1 MIIKYIL
8 LYIMKKPPDKYKCIK
23 LPITSILNKNE
34 ESQNIFNTIQDAVYR
49 TNYITTKTSLLL
61 RLWCLDKYHNGIDIP
76 LIDENTIKMSMKS
89 IILPSRGPK
98 PKNNNLLLLNEF
110 KNLHNFTLEDGNN
123 LSSILDYYA
132 ITIFTSIE
140 TNIKMHFF
148 DYVNRFINSYFKV
161 FYKNEITNK
170 EFKKQLFKDLYVVKN
185 DIINGTL
192 KANEKFHNWIKEYRY
207 KIVPE
212 EFEINYYYDV
222 KATPQKYLKYMIFMN
237 IELEKIEGKMYQF
250 FAIQSSIIP
259 NHIQIDTKAIIEL
272 LVNKE
277 KKQYLDNVELNKEFL
292 WDKFFNI
299 TQKIKD
305 YKFDNTIITD
315 GYATSLRFIHND
327 YIEGEKI
334 KKEKMKKGRK
344 DARELTTEDK
354 EKKKFAKKKLQDE
367 KNEMNKLKQKE
378 KPKKVEKTHEFL
390 YIDDVDKEELKGNHI
405 FIDPGKRSLFTMMND
420 DGKFYSYTNKQR
432 VNETKRLKYQ
442 NILKKYKDELEIT
455 SKENELSSYNSK
467 SCNII
472 KFNEFITKKI
482 STNEV
487 LYKLYQNN
495 KFRQYKWY
503 AFINKKRTE
512 DNMLNKIEKT
522 YAKDSIIIIGDW
534 SIGKQMKNF
543 ISTPNLSLKRK
554 LQERFKVYDI
564 DEYRTSCLNYKTEEL
579 CNNLYLPDKT
589 NKERKMHSILT
600 YKMENKRNGCINRDK
615 NGCKNIQKVFNYYME
630 YNERPEK
637 YKRGVDLQK
646 LQTVLTEPSNCS

>member
-1 MIIKYIL
+1 
-8 LYIMKKPPDKYKCIK
+8 MKKPPDKYKCIK
-23 LPITSILNKNE
+23 LPITSILYKNE

-61 RLWCLDKYHNGIDIP
+61 RLWCLDKYQNGIDIP
-76 LIDENTIKMSMKS
+76 LIDENTIKMSIKS
-89 IILPSRGPK
+89 ILLPSRGPK

-132 ITIFTSIE
+132 ITILTSIE

-185 DIINGTL
+185 DIINGSL

-212 EFEINYYYDV
+212 DFEVNYYYDV
-222 KATPQKYLKYMIFMN
+222 KCTPQKYLKYMIYMN
-237 IELEKIEGKMYQF
+237 IELEKIEGKMFQF
-250 FAIQSSIIP
+250 FPIQSSIIP
-259 NHIQIDTKAIIEL
+259 NHIQIDTKAVIEL
-272 LVNKE
+272 LVDKE

-315 GYATSLRFIHND
+315 GYATSLRFIHD
-327 YIEGEKI
+327 GYIEGEKI
-334 KKEKMKKGRK
+334 KKEKIKKGRK
-344 DARELTTEDK
+344 DAQEMTEEDK
-354 EKKKFAKKKLQDE
+354 EKKKLAKKKLQDE
-367 KNEMNKLKQKE
+367 KKELNKLKQKE
-378 KPKKVEKTHEFL
+378 KPKKVEKTQEFP
-390 YIDDVDKEELKGNHI
+390 YIDDVDKKELKGNHI

-432 VNETKRLKYQ
+432 CNETKRLKYQ
-442 NILKKYKDELEIT
+442 NILKKYKDELNIT

-467 SCNII
+467 SCNIT
-472 KFNEFITKKI
+472 KYNEFITKKI

-522 YAKDSIIIIGDW
+522 YTKDSIIIIGDW

-579 CNNLYLPDKT
+579 CNNLYLPDKK
-589 NKERKMHSILT
+589 NKERKIHSILT

>member
-1 MIIKYIL
+1 MR
-8 LYIMKKPPDKYKCIK
+8 KPPDKYKCIK
-23 LPITSILNKNE
+23 LPINSILNNNE

-76 LIDENTIKMSMKS
+76 FINENTIKMCMKS
-89 IILPSRGPK
+89 LILASSGPK

-110 KNLHNFTLEDGNN
+110 KNLHNFTLEDGVN
-123 LSSILDYYA
+123 LSSILNYYA
-132 ITIFTSIE
+132 ITILTSIE

-161 FYKNEITNK
+161 FYKDEITNT

-192 KANEKFHNWIKEYRY
+192 KANEKFHNWINEYRF

-250 FAIQSSIIP
+250 FPLQSSIIP
-259 NHIQIDTKAIIEL
+259 NHIQIDTKSVIEL
-272 LVNKE
+272 LVDKGKKE
-277 KKQYLDNVELNKEFL
+277 YLDNIEVNKEFL

-344 DARELTTEDK
+344 DAKEMTEEDK
-354 EKKKFAKKKLQDE
+354 EKKKLDKKILQDE
-367 KNEMNKLKQKE
+367 KKELNKLKQKD
-378 KPKKVEKTHEFL
+378 KPKKIEKIQEFP
-390 YIDDVDKEELKGNHI
+390 YIDDVEKEDLEGKHI

-420 DGKFYSYTNKQR
+420 DGRFYSYTNKQR

-442 NILKKYKDELEIT
+442 NILKKYRDELEIT
-455 SKENELSSYNSK
+455 SKENELSLYNSK
-467 SCNII
+467 SCNIN
-472 KFNEFITKKI
+472 KYREFITKKI
-482 STNEV
+482 NTNEV

-522 YAKDSIIIIGDW
+522 YTKDSIIIIGDW

-554 LQERFKVYDI
+554 LQERFKVYNI

-579 CNNLYLPDKT
+579 SKNLYLVDKR

-615 NGCKNIQKVFNYYME
+615 NGCKNIQKVFNYYIE
-630 YNERPEK
+630 YDERPER

-646 LQTVLTEPSNCS
+646 LQTAIVPSNCS

>member
-1 MIIKYIL
+1 
-8 LYIMKKPPDKYKCIK
+8 MKKPPDKYKCIK
-23 LPITSILNKNE
+23 LPITSILNNNE

-49 TNYITTKTSLLL
+49 TTYITTKTHLLL

-76 LIDENTIKMSMKS
+76 LITEATIRMAMKS
-89 IILPSRGPK
+89 IVIPCASGRK
-98 PKNNNLLLLNEF
+98 PNEDNALLLNEF
-110 KNLHNFTLEDGNN
+110 KNLHNFKLENGKN
-123 LSSILDYYA
+123 LSTILNYYA
-132 ITIFTSIE
+132 ITILTSIE
-140 TNIKMHFF
+140 TNIKMNFF
-148 DYVNRFINSYFKV
+148 NYVNRFINSYFKV
-161 FYKNEITNK
+161 LYKNEITNK
-170 EFKKQLFKDLYVVKN
+170 DFKKQLFKDLYVVKN
-185 DIINGTL
+185 DILNGSL
-192 KANEKFHNWIKEYRY
+192 KSNIKFHNWINEYRF

-250 FAIQSSIIP
+250 FPLQSSIIP
-259 NHIQIDTKAIIEL
+259 RHIQIDTKAIIEL
-272 LVNKE
+272 LVDKGKKE
-277 KKQYLDNVELNKEFL
+277 YLDNIELNKEFL
-292 WDKFFNI
+292 WDKYFNI

-344 DARELTTEDK
+344 DAKEMTEEDK
-354 EKKKFAKKKLQDE
+354 EKKKLDKKILQDE
-367 KNEMNKLKQKE
+367 KKELNKLKQKD
-378 KPKKVEKTHEFL
+378 KPKKIEKIQEFP
-390 YIDDVDKEELKGNHI
+390 YIDDVEKEDLEGKHI

-420 DGKFYSYTNKQR
+420 DGRFYSYTNKQR

-442 NILKKYKDELEIT
+442 NILKKYRDELEIT
-455 SKENELSSYNSK
+455 SKENELSLYNSK
-467 SCNII
+467 SCNIN
-472 KFNEFITKKI
+472 KYREFITKKI
-482 STNEV
+482 NTNEV

-522 YAKDSIIIIGDW
+522 YTKDSIIIIGDW

-554 LQERFKVYDI
+554 LQERFKVYNI

-579 CNNLYLPDKT
+579 SKNLYLPDKR

-615 NGCKNIQKVFNYYME
+615 NGCKNIQKVFNYYIE
-630 YNERPEK
+630 YDERPER

-646 LQTVLTEPSNCS
+646 LQTAIVPSNCS

>member
-1 MIIKYIL
+1 
-8 LYIMKKPPDKYKCIK
+8 MKKPPDKYKCIK
-23 LPITSILNKNE
+23 LPITSILNKND
-34 ESQNIFNTIQDAVYR
+34 ESQKIFNTIQDAVYR

-61 RLWCLDKYHNGIDIP
+61 RLWCLEKFHNGIEIP

-98 PKNNNLLLLNEF
+98 PKNNNLLLLNKF
-110 KNLHNFTLEDGNN
+110 KNLHNFTLEDGVN

-132 ITIFTSIE
+132 ITILTSIE
-140 TNIKMHFF
+140 NNIKMHFF
-148 DYVNRFINSYFKV
+148 DYVNRFVNSYFKV
-161 FYKNEITNK
+161 FYKDEITNK
-170 EFKKQLFKDLYVVKN
+170 EFKKQMFKDLYVVKN

-192 KANEKFHNWIKEYRY
+192 TANDKFHNWIKEYRY

-212 EFEINYYYDV
+212 KFEINYYYDV
-222 KATPQKYLKYMIFMN
+222 KCTPQKYLKYMIFMN
-237 IELEKIEGKMYQF
+237 TELEKIEGKMYQF
-250 FAIQSSIIP
+250 FPIQSSIIP

-272 LVNKE
+272 LVDKE

-315 GYATSLRFIHND
+315 GYATSLRFIHKD

-334 KKEKMKKGRK
+334 KNEKKKKGRK
-344 DARELTTEDK
+344 EAQKMTKEDK
-354 EKKKFAKKKLQDE
+354 EKKKLAQKKLQDE
-367 KNEMNKLKQKE
+367 KKELNKLKQKD
-378 KPKKVEKTHEFL
+378 KPKKIEKIQEFS
-390 YIDDVDKEELKGNHI
+390 YIDDVEKEELEGNHI

-420 DGKFYSYTNKQR
+420 NGKFYSYTNKQR
-432 VNETKRLKYQ
+432 CNETKRLKYQ
-442 NILKKYKDELEIT
+442 NILKKYKDELNIT

-467 SCNII
+467 SCII
-472 KFNEFITKKI
+472 NKYREFITKKI
-482 STNEV
+482 NTNEV

-495 KFRQYKWY
+495 KFRQYRWY

-534 SIGKQMKNF
+534 SIGKQMKKF

-589 NKERKMHSILT
+589 NKVRKMHSILT

-630 YNERPEK
+630 YNERPER

-646 LQTVLTEPSNCS
+646 LQTVLIEPSNCS

>member
-1 MIIKYIL
+1 
-8 LYIMKKPPDKYKCIK
+8 MKKPPDKYKCIK
-23 LPITSILNKNE
+23 LPINSILNNNE
-34 ESQNIFNTIQDAVYR
+34 ESQKIFNTIQEAVYR

-61 RLWCLDKYHNGIDIP
+61 RLWCLEKYHYGIDIP
-76 LIDENTIKMSMKS
+76 LIDENTIKMCMKS
-89 IILPSRGPK
+89 LILPSSGPK

-110 KNLHNFTLEDGNN
+110 KNLHNFTLEDGVN

-132 ITIFTSIE
+132 ITILTSIE

-161 FYKNEITNK
+161 FYKDEITNK

-185 DIINGTL
+185 DILNGTL
-192 KANEKFHNWIKEYRY
+192 KANVKFHNWINEYRF

-212 EFEINYYYDV
+212 EFEISYYYDV

-250 FAIQSSIIP
+250 FPLQSSIISR
-259 NHIQIDTKAIIEL
+259 HIQMDTKSVIEL
-272 LVNKE
+272 LVDKG
-277 KKQYLDNVELNKEFL
+277 KKGYLDNIEVNKEFL

-344 DARELTTEDK
+344 DTRELTEEEN
-354 EKKKFAKKKLQDE
+354 EKKKLDKKILQDE
-367 KNEMNKLKQKE
+367 KKELNRLKQKD
-378 KPKKVEKTHEFL
+378 KPKKIEKIQEFP
-390 YIDDVDKEELKGNHI
+390 YIDDVEKVDLEGKHI
-405 FIDPGKRSLFTMMND
+405 FIDPGKRSLFTMMD
-420 DGKFYSYTNKQR
+420 DEGKFYSYTNKQR

-442 NILKKYKDELEIT
+442 NILKKYRDELDIT
-455 SKENELSSYNSK
+455 SKENELSLYNSK
-467 SCNII
+467 SCNIN
-472 KFNEFITKKI
+472 KYREFITKKI
-482 STNEV
+482 NTNEV

-522 YAKDSIIIIGDW
+522 YTKDSIIIIGDW

-554 LQERFKVYDI
+554 LQERFKVYNI
-564 DEYRTSCLNYKTEEL
+564 DEYRTSCLNYKTDEL
-579 CNNLYLPDKT
+579 SKNLYLPDKR

-615 NGCKNIQKVFNYYME
+615 NGCKNIQKVFNYYIE
-630 YNERPEK
+630 YDERPER

>member
-1 MIIKYIL
+1 
-8 LYIMKKPPDKYKCIK
+8 MKKPPDKYKCIK
-23 LPITSILNKNE
+23 LPITSILNNNE
-34 ESQNIFNTIQDAVYR
+34 ESQKIFNSIQDAVYR

-61 RLWCLDKYHNGIDIP
+61 RLWCLEKYHNGIDIP
-76 LIDENTIKMSMKS
+76 LINENTIKMCMKS
-89 IILPSRGPK
+89 LLLPSSGPK

-110 KNLHNFTLEDGNN
+110 KNLHNFTLENGNN

-132 ITIFTSIE
+132 ITILTSIE

-161 FYKNEITNK
+161 LYKDDITNK

-185 DIINGTL
+185 DILNGSL
-192 KANEKFHNWIKEYRY
+192 KSNVKFHNWINEYRY

-212 EFEINYYYDV
+212 EFEVSYYYDV

-250 FAIQSSIIP
+250 FPLQSSIIP
-259 NHIQIDTKAIIEL
+259 RHIQMDTKSIIEL
-272 LVNKE
+272 LVEKE
-277 KKQYLDNVELNKEFL
+277 KKQYLDNIELNKEFL
-292 WDKFFNI
+292 WDKYFNI

-344 DARELTTEDK
+344 NARELTDEDK
-354 EKKKFAKKKLQDE
+354 EKKKLSKKILQDE
-367 KNEMNKLKQKE
+367 KNEMNKLKQKD
-378 KPKKVEKTHEFL
+378 KPKKVEKIQDFP
-390 YIDDVDKEELKGNHI
+390 YIDDVEKEELKGSHI
-405 FIDPGKRSLFTMMND
+405 FIDPGKRSLFTMMD
-420 DGKFYSYTNKQR
+420 DEGKFYSYTNKQR

-442 NILKKYKDELEIT
+442 NILKKYRDELDIT

-467 SCNII
+467 SCNIN
-472 KFNEFITKKI
+472 KYREFITKKI
-482 STNEV
+482 NTNEV

-522 YAKDSIIIIGDW
+522 YTKDSIIIIGDW

-543 ISTPNLSLKRK
+543 ISTPNISLKRK

-564 DEYRTSCLNYKTEEL
+564 DEYRTSCLNYRTEEL
-579 CNNLYLPDKT
+579 CKNLYLPDKK

-615 NGCKNIQKVFNYYME
+615 NGCKNIQKVFNHYIE
-630 YNERPEK
+630 YDERPER
-637 YKRGVDLQK
+637 YRRGVDLQK
-646 LQTVLTEPSNCS
+646 LQTAIVPSNCS

>member
-1 MIIKYIL
+1 MR
-8 LYIMKKPPDKYKCIK
+8 KPPDKYKCIK
-23 LPITSILNKNE
+23 LPINSILNNNE

-49 TNYITTKTSLLL
+49 TNYITTKTNLLL
-61 RLWCLDKYHNGIDIP
+61 RLWCLEKYHNGIDIP
-76 LIDENTIKMSMKS
+76 LIDENTIKMCMKS
-89 IILPSRGPK
+89 LILASSGPK

-110 KNLHNFTLEDGNN
+110 KNLHNFTLEDGVN
-123 LSSILDYYA
+123 LSSILNYYA
-132 ITIFTSIE
+132 ITILTSIE

-148 DYVNRFINSYFKV
+148 DYLNRFINSYFKV
-161 FYKNEITNK
+161 FYKDEITNT

-192 KANEKFHNWIKEYRY
+192 KANEKFHNWINEYRF

-250 FAIQSSIIP
+250 FPLQSSIIP
-259 NHIQIDTKAIIEL
+259 RHIQIDTKSVIEL
-272 LVNKE
+272 LVDKGKKE
-277 KKQYLDNVELNKEFL
+277 YLDNIELNKEFL
-292 WDKFFNI
+292 WDKYFNI

-305 YKFDNTIITD
+305 HKFDNTIITD

-344 DARELTTEDK
+344 DAKEMTEEEK
-354 EKKKFAKKKLQDE
+354 EKKKLDKKILQDE
-367 KNEMNKLKQKE
+367 EKELNKLKQKD
-378 KPKKVEKTHEFL
+378 KPKKIEKIQEFP
-390 YIDDVDKEELKGNHI
+390 YIDDVEKVDLEGKHI

-420 DGKFYSYTNKQR
+420 DGRFYSYTNKQR

-442 NILKKYKDELEIT
+442 NILKKYRDELEIT
-455 SKENELSSYNSK
+455 SKENELSLYNSK
-467 SCNII
+467 SCNIN
-472 KFNEFITKKI
+472 KYREFITKKI
-482 STNEV
+482 NTNEV

-522 YAKDSIIIIGDW
+522 YTKDSIIIIGDW

-543 ISTPNLSLKRK
+543 ISTPNISLKRK
-554 LQERFKVYDI
+554 LQERFKVYNI

-579 CNNLYLPDKT
+579 SKNLYLPDKR

-615 NGCKNIQKVFNYYME
+615 NGCKNIQKVFNYYIE
-630 YNERPEK
+630 YDERPER

-646 LQTVLTEPSNCS
+646 LQTAIVPSNCS

>member
-1 MIIKYIL
+1 
-8 LYIMKKPPDKYKCIK
+8 MKKPPDKYKCIK
-23 LPITSILNKNE
+23 LPINSILNNNE

-76 LIDENTIKMSMKS
+76 FINENTIKMCMKS
-89 IILPSRGPK
+89 LILASSGPK

-110 KNLHNFTLEDGNN
+110 KNLHNFTLEDGVN
-123 LSSILDYYA
+123 LSSILNYYA
-132 ITIFTSIE
+132 ITILTSIE

-161 FYKNEITNK
+161 FYKDEITNK
-170 EFKKQLFKDLYVVKN
+170 EFKKQLFKDLYDVKN
-185 DIINGTL
+185 DILNGTL
-192 KANEKFHNWIKEYRY
+192 KANVKFHNWINEYRFN
-207 KIVPE
+207 IVPE

-250 FAIQSSIIP
+250 FPLQSSIIP
-259 NHIQIDTKAIIEL
+259 NHIQIDTKSVIEL
-272 LVNKE
+272 LVDKGKKE
-277 KKQYLDNVELNKEFL
+277 YLDNIEVNKEFL

-344 DARELTTEDK
+344 DAKEMTEEYK
-354 EKKKFAKKKLQDE
+354 EKKKLDKKILQDE
-367 KNEMNKLKQKE
+367 KKELNKLKQKD
-378 KPKKVEKTHEFL
+378 KPKKIEKIQEFS
-390 YIDDVDKEELKGNHI
+390 YIDDVEKVDLEGKHI

-420 DGKFYSYTNKQR
+420 DGRFYSYTNKQR

-442 NILKKYKDELEIT
+442 NILKKYRDELEIT
-455 SKENELSSYNSK
+455 SKENELSLYNSK
-467 SCNII
+467 SCNIN
-472 KFNEFITKKI
+472 KYREFITKKI
-482 STNEV
+482 NTNEV

-522 YAKDSIIIIGDW
+522 YTKDSIIIIGDW

-554 LQERFKVYDI
+554 LQERFKVYNI

-579 CNNLYLPDKT
+579 SKNLYLLDKR

-615 NGCKNIQKVFNYYME
+615 NGCKNIQKVFNYYIE
-630 YNERPEK
+630 YDERPER

-646 LQTVLTEPSNCS
+646 LQTAIVPSNCS

>member
-1 MIIKYIL
+1 
-8 LYIMKKPPDKYKCIK
+8 MKKPPDKYKCIK
-23 LPITSILNKNE
+23 LPIPFILNKNQ
-34 ESQNIFNTIQDAVYR
+34 ESQNIFNTIQEAVYR

-89 IILPSRGPK
+89 IQLPSRGPK

-110 KNLHNFTLEDGNN
+110 KNLHNFTLENGNN

-132 ITIFTSIE
+132 ITILTSIE

-161 FYKNEITNK
+161 FYKNEISNK

-185 DIINGTL
+185 DIIKGTL

-212 EFEINYYYDV
+212 DFEINYYYDV

-250 FAIQSSIIP
+250 FPIQSSIIP
-259 NHIQIDTKAIIEL
+259 NHIQIDTKSIIEL
-272 LVNKE
+272 LVEKE

-344 DARELTTEDK
+344 DAKEMTEEYK
-354 EKKKFAKKKLQDE
+354 EKKKLDKKILQDE
-367 KNEMNKLKQKE
+367 KKELNKLKQKD
-378 KPKKVEKTHEFL
+378 KPKKIEKIQEFP
-390 YIDDVDKEELKGNHI
+390 YIDDVEKVDLEGKHI

-420 DGKFYSYTNKQR
+420 DGRFYSYTNKQR

-442 NILKKYKDELEIT
+442 NILKKYRDELEIT
-455 SKENELSSYNSK
+455 SKENELSLYNSK
-467 SCNII
+467 SCNIN
-472 KFNEFITKKI
+472 KYREFITKKI
-482 STNEV
+482 NTNEV

-503 AFINKKRTE
+503 AFINKKRTG

-522 YAKDSIIIIGDW
+522 YSKDSIIIIGDW

-554 LQERFKVYDI
+554 LQERFKVYNI

-579 CNNLYLPDKT
+579 SKNLYLVDKR

-615 NGCKNIQKVFNYYME
+615 NGCKNIQKVFNYYIE
-630 YNERPEK
+630 YDERPER

-646 LQTVLTEPSNCS
+646 LQTAIVPSNCS

>member
-1 MIIKYIL
+1 
-8 LYIMKKPPDKYKCIK
+8 MKKPPDKYKCIK
-23 LPITSILNKNE
+23 LPITSILNNKE
-34 ESQNIFNTIQDAVYR
+34 ESKKIFNTIQDAVYR
-49 TNYITTKTSLLL
+49 TNYITTKTNLLL
-61 RLWCLDKYHNGIDIP
+61 RLWCLEKYHNGIDIP
-76 LIDENTIKMSMKS
+76 LIDENTIKMCMKS
-89 IILPSRGPK
+89 LILASSGPK

-110 KNLHNFTLEDGNN
+110 KNLHNFTLEDGVN
-123 LSSILDYYA
+123 LSSILNYYA
-132 ITIFTSIE
+132 ITILTSIE

-148 DYVNRFINSYFKV
+148 DYLNRFINSYFKV
-161 FYKNEITNK
+161 FYKDEITNT

-192 KANEKFHNWIKEYRY
+192 KANEKFHNWINEYRF

-250 FAIQSSIIP
+250 FPLQSSIIP
-259 NHIQIDTKAIIEL
+259 RHIQIDTKSVIEL
-272 LVNKE
+272 LVDKGKKE
-277 KKQYLDNVELNKEFL
+277 YLDNIELNKEFL
-292 WDKFFNI
+292 WDKYFNI

-305 YKFDNTIITD
+305 HKFDNTIITD

-344 DARELTTEDK
+344 DAKEMTEEEK
-354 EKKKFAKKKLQDE
+354 EKKKLDKKILQDE
-367 KNEMNKLKQKE
+367 KKELNKLKQKD
-378 KPKKVEKTHEFL
+378 KPKKIEKIQEFP
-390 YIDDVDKEELKGNHI
+390 YIDDVEKVDLEGKHI

-420 DGKFYSYTNKQR
+420 DGRFYSYTNKQR

-442 NILKKYKDELEIT
+442 NILKKYRDELEIT
-455 SKENELSSYNSK
+455 SKENELSLYNSK
-467 SCNII
+467 SCNIN
-472 KFNEFITKKI
+472 KYREFITKKI
-482 STNEV
+482 NTNEV

-522 YAKDSIIIIGDW
+522 YTKDSIIIIGDW

-543 ISTPNLSLKRK
+543 ISTPNISLKRK
-554 LQERFKVYDI
+554 LQERFKVYNI

-579 CNNLYLPDKT
+579 SKNLYLPDKR

-615 NGCKNIQKVFNYYME
+615 NGCKNIQKVFNYYIE
-630 YNERPEK
+630 YDERPER

-646 LQTVLTEPSNCS
+646 LQTAIVPSNCS